1 MPAADNQEMKGV
13 RLLDFFSG
21 GLSTSWSE
29 AELSTLLNFI
39 LKRLEHRRR
48 RRRKKKKK
56 ESCGGEKERKERT
69 AKQKAQA
76 STQREICG
84 RLLLVCN

>member
-48 RRRKKKKK
+48 RRRKKRRRKRAAEERKRGKK
-56 ESCGGEKERKERT
+56 ELPSRKL
-69 AKQKAQA
+69 K
-76 STQREICG
+76 
-84 RLLLVCN
+84 LLLKGKFVEDYY

>member
-1 MPAADNQEMKGV
+1 MKGV

-48 RRRKKKKK
+48 KKKKK

-84 RLLLVCN
+84 RLVCN